1 MREKFDVWDEEKRA
15 REHEERNRPSFV
27 EFVSDLR
34 RGIYGELPEDYDG
47 LALTG
52 DPGYY
57 GEEDSKE

>member
-1 MREKFDVWDEEKRA
+1 MRDMYLEEQ
-15 REHEERNRPSFV
+15 NRPSFA

-47 LALTG
+47 LACPG

-57 GEEDSKE
+57 GEEE